1 MLTWFCRARVVWK
14 FLAQP
19 GRLSQTEA
27 GRLGSWRRVIRV
39 FLVLL
44 VLQKYEIRGFV
55 MELSIRQENSAS
67 RGEVRGMVGELW
79 YG

>member
-1 MLTWFCRARVVWK
+1 
-14 FLAQP
+14 
-19 GRLSQTEA
+19 
-27 GRLGSWRRVIRV
+27 V

-55 MELSIRQENSAS
+55 MELPIRQETSAS

>member
-1 MLTWFCRARVVWK
+1 L
-14 FLAQP
+14 
-19 GRLSQTEA
+19 
-27 GRLGSWRRVIRV
+27 

-44 VLQKYEIRGFV
+44 VLQKFEICGAV
-55 MELSIRQENSAS
+55 MELSIRQETSAS

>member
-1 MLTWFCRARVVWK
+1 MLTWCCRAHVVWK

-19 GRLSQTEA
+19 GRSSQIEA

-44 VLQKYEIRGFV
+44 ILQKYEIRGFV
-55 MELSIRQENSAS
+55 MELSIRQETSAS